1 MQLRTKFLTV
11 AMASILTL
19 PACSGD
25 SADEATLGE
34 GSHYGRLTSLS
45 VPENQEEAR
54 GAGCTLMG
62 NYLGTG
68 LNSLANLSGGLDQS
82 FDTGRGG
89 IIQLVLL
96 AELENWGNPGENTF
110 NLNLFQGGQDEST
123 LDIITQKPA
132 SAPAEDIGAF
142 FSEMVADS
150 EGWFDGYTESLR
162 LPVPILDDLVLYAG
176 MDNTSLTAKAE
187 ITEDGAAINGL
198 LMGYLSANSIM
209 EITKSIINACA
220 PGDQPTI
227 CPIIGNQI
235 TYETPPEEAFP
246 IVVSF
251 MGGYDARLSA
261 TGTPEFCELTAEED
275 SELACNAVSMCLAF
289 GVEPVLPSR

>member
-1 MQLRTKFLTV
+1 MKRLGQGVLLGLALSLSGV
-11 AMASILTL
+11 G
-19 PACSGD
+19 CS
-25 SADEATLGE
+25 SESTDEATLTN
-34 GSHYGRLTSLS
+34 GSHYGRLVSLS

-96 AELENWGNPGENTF
+96 AELENWGTPGANTF
-110 NLNLFQGGQDEST
+110 NLNLFQGGQDEGS
-123 LDIITQKPA
+123 LDIITQKPE

-142 FSEMVADS
+142 FNQMVADD

-176 MDNTSLTAKAE
+176 MDNTSLTAKAD

-198 LMGYLSANSIM
+198 LMGYLSSNSIM

-227 CPIIGNQI
+227 CPIISNEI
-235 TYETPPEEAFP
+235 TYESDPEDAFP
-246 IVVSF
+246 TVVSF
-251 MGGYDARLSA
+251 MGGYDARLSD
-261 TGTPEFCELTAEED
+261 TGTPEFCELTSED
-275 SELACNAVSMCLAF
+275 PATQCNAVSMCLAF
-289 GVEPVLPSR
+289 GVEPVIPAR

>member
-1 MQLRTKFLTV
+1 MRAIYKSL
-11 AMASILTL
+11 L
-19 PACSGD
+19 PTAAALIFSVGCSGD
-25 SADEATLGE
+25 SADEATLGDD
-34 GSHYGRLTSLS
+34 SHYGRLVSLS

-96 AELENWGNPGENTF
+96 AQLENWGVPGENTF
-110 NLNLFQGGQDEST
+110 NLNLFQGGQDEGT
-123 LDIITQKPA
+123 RDIITQKPDT
-132 SAPAEDIGAF
+132 APDEDIGAF
-142 FSEMVADS
+142 FTSMVADS
-150 EGWFDGYTESLR
+150 DGWFDGYAESLR

-176 MDNTSLTAKAE
+176 MDNTSLTAQAV
-187 ITEDGAAINGL
+187 ITDEGASINGL
-198 LMGYLSANSIM
+198 LMGYLSANSIF

-251 MGGYDARLSA
+251 MGGYDARLSE
-261 TGTPEFCELTAEED
+261 TGTPEFCDLTSED
-275 SELACNAVSMCLAF
+275 PSTTCNAVSMCLAF
-289 GVEPVLPSR
+289 GVEPVIPAR